1 MLSTSRRWQ
10 VAAISAVGVPV
21 IEALG
26 GTYNWRERGREV
38 LDEVARDGRQ
48 PIFAFW
54 HGRILT
60 ATLYFRDRGVVV
72 ITSENF
78 DGEWIARIIRRFGYD
93 TARGSTSRGG
103 ARALAKLRR
112 EMRAGRAAAFT
123 IDGPRGPERVAQPGA
138 IWLASATGQPIVPFH
153 IEAASFWTVNSWD
166 RHQVPKPGS
175 DVAIAIGDP
184 MEVPPEADE
193 ETIERS
199 RQELELA
206 LATLETQA
214 RELLGSGLKA

>member
-1 MLSTSRRWQ
+1 MLSSSRRWQ

-26 GTYNWRERGREV
+26 GTYNWRERGSEV
-38 LDEVARDGRQ
+38 LDEIARQGRQ

-60 ATLYFRDRGVVV
+60 ATLYFRDRGIVV

-103 ARALAKLRR
+103 ARALAQLRR
-112 EMRAGRAAAFT
+112 EMRAGRPAAFT

-153 IEAASFWTVNSWD
+153 IEAQSFWTVKSWD

-175 DVAIAIGDP
+175 DVAIAIGDV
-184 MEVPPEADE
+184 MDVPPEANE
-193 ETIERS
+193 ATIERH
-199 RQELELA
+199 RLELEQA
-206 LATLETQA
+206 LARLEAQA
-214 RELLGSGLKA
+214 RALLG